1 LPNLLKEV
9 TYLTMKSLKKYD
21 IVLPSTYSK
30 TFEKIAIELEVDFDN
45 VEVLLKEINQDNE
58 QVDIVVK
65 KTNDNL
71 DMLHQSTTNAQKA
84 IEINDQESLKEITSE
99 LIKMKKQINFLQ
111 KELFSDPLTGAY
123 NRRWFSD
130 YYLQDERFQ
139 NDGFIAFIDL
149 DKFKR
154 INDKYGHIIGDQVL
168 KYLVKFLEKELVYS
182 GIDIVRY
189 AGDEFLLL
197 FNKNKSTILNAEKI
211 VTDIQEKISHQKLKS
226 SKIKELQFSFSFGFS
241 HFSKGDYAEDILNQ
255 VDDLMYQNKQRNA

>member
-1 LPNLLKEV
+1 MYAIRSYYEYGYSEQNIRQFVPVQMGVSKKEADIIV
-9 TYLTMKSLKKYD
+9 YNDKQCLSPYIVIECKKED
-21 IVLPSTYSK
+21 IS
-30 TFEKIAIELEVDFDN
+30 ELEFRNNFVQHTLY
-45 VEVLLKEINQDNE
+45 EVIRNE

-168 KYLVKFLEKELVYS
+168 KYLVKFL
-182 GIDIVRY
+182 
-189 AGDEFLLL
+189 A
-197 FNKNKSTILNAEKI
+197 
-211 VTDIQEKISHQKLKS
+211 
-226 SKIKELQFSFSFGFS
+226 
-241 HFSKGDYAEDILNQ
+241 
-255 VDDLMYQNKQRNA
+255 